1 VKKDAAL
8 GKRIGFGHELG
19 MAKPE
24 SAFIFRRPSVE
35 GTEPRRDSIVG
46 VEEGTVLGEL
56 EKSHRWKLEEQK
68 G

>member
-1 VKKDAAL
+1 
-8 GKRIGFGHELG
+8 